1 MSTLKIE
8 TPHLALFMARRNSGK
23 TTLMKHLL
31 GVLARGKRIRWV
43 SIVSTT
49 SFNREWQAVVGDRH
63 VLPEFDPEWLDA
75 LLRRQAALKA
85 DGVSNDGLLIL
96 DDCLGS
102 ANFHS
107 DVFTRIASAGRHY
120 GVTVWASFQHYFKCP
135 TVLRSNADYCF
146 SLNVNNDRVARA
158 LFEEYGP
165 PGFSTWHELKAF
177 AAKASKDYGALCI
190 DNASG
195 GKALVVRAP
204 KTKAPFK
211 ISQ

>member
-1 MSTLKIE
+1 
-8 TPHLALFMARRNSGK
+8 MARRNSGK

-31 GVLARGKRIRWV
+31 RTLALGKKFNWV
-43 SIVSTT
+43 TVVSATA
-49 SFNREWQAVVGDRH
+49 FNGEWGAVVGEKH
-63 VLPEFDPEWLDA
+63 VLPEFDPEWLDQ

-85 DGVSNDGLLIL
+85 DGVDNPGLLIL

-102 ANFHS
+102 ANFQS

-120 GVTVWASFQHYFKCP
+120 GVTVWASFQHHFKCP
-135 TVLRSNADYCF
+135 TVLRTNADLVFC
-146 SLNVNNDRVARA
+146 LNVQNDRVSKA

-165 PGFSTWHELKAF
+165 PGFKDWQALKAF

-190 DNASG
+190 DNSKG
-195 GKALVVRAP
+195 GKGLVIRAP
-204 KTKAPFK
+204 KSRTPFK